1 MAMVIAQ
8 RNKHGGLSLT
18 LASRRTTGSAN
29 HPAPVNFA
37 CRTCSHLFF
46 IKRRGK
52 LIHLLT
58 RQFIKDMGPAKSG
71 GDRGAAATVF
81 PARLQL
87 ITSVINV

>member
-1 MAMVIAQ
+1 MVIAQ

-46 IKRRGK
+46 FIKRRGK

-58 RQFIKDMGPAKSG
+58 RQSIKDMGPAKSG

>member
-1 MAMVIAQ
+1 MVIAQ
-8 RNKHGGLSLT
+8 GNKHGGLSLT

-37 CRTCSHLFF
+37 SHTCSHLFF
-46 IKRRGK
+46 FIKRRSK

-58 RQFIKDMGPAKSG
+58 RQFITDMGPAKSG
-71 GDRGAAATVF
+71 GDCDAAATVF
-81 PARLQL
+81 LARLQL